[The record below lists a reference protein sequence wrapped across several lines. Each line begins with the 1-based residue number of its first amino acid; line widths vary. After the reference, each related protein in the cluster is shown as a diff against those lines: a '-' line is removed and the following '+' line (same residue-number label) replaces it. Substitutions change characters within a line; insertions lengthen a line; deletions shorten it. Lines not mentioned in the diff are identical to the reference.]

1 APGCVVYAGL
11 LVLPWCSLL
20 LCVLLF
26 VVFGY
31 RGVGSAVLVLV
42 MLLVL
47 AIFFGC
53 LASLSL
59 LLRAYFLWFRG
70 LLLLLSYTAGL
81 GLALIA
87 TTLLYSWSW
96 SFLLLRAMTDVV
108 SYIGGGLAL
117 MAIVVYGPW
126 AVVSLVGY
134 WCHVPCCVEVRDSSG
149 ARGVNNRGCRLSPN
163 SALCL

>member
-1 APGCVVYAGL
+1 
-11 LVLPWCSLL
+11 
-20 LCVLLF
+20 
-26 VVFGY
+26 
-31 RGVGSAVLVLV
+31 

-59 LLRAYFLWFRG
+59 LLRAYFLWFR
-70 LLLLLSYTAGL
+70 
-81 GLALIA
+81 
-87 TTLLYSWSW
+87 
-96 SFLLLRAMTDVV
+96 DVV